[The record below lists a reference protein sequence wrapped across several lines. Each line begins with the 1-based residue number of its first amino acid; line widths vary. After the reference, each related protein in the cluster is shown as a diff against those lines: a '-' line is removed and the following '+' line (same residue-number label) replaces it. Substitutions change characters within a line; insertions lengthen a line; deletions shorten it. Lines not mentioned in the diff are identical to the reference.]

1 MLESGYVAVLRRRRV
16 PRLLGAALGGRL
28 TTGMAPLAILLLV
41 RDTGGS
47 YVLAGVMSGAYA
59 IAMAVGAPVIGR
71 IVDYR
76 GQRTALLA
84 TAVAGAAAFAALAY
98 STGRGTAAPLLFAVI
113 AGVATPP
120 LEPCLR
126 ALWPTLV
133 RGGPPVDVAYALEAA
148 VQELIFVLGPL
159 LVVVITAVSGP
170 RLAVLVGG
178 AIALAGTLVFATTE
192 ESRDW
197 RGEPR
202 EAHWAGPLR
211 SAAMRTLLLEAA
223 AIGMSVGV
231 LAVGLPAYGETLDST
246 SVGGWLLAL
255 SAVGSLAGGLYY
267 GARTWG
273 GEAGVRLA
281 ALLGLMAM
289 CTAPLIAVPPLALMV
304 VLVTLSGVMIAPA
317 ISCEFVLV
325 GLHAPDGTVTEA
337 FSWLITSFLVGS
349 SIGSVLAGAA
359 VDRSGVG
366 AAFAL
371 ATAAAAA
378 GSVTVL
384 ARRRTLA

>member
-1 MLESGYVAVLRRRRV
+1 
-16 PRLLGAALGGRL
+16 
-28 TTGMAPLAILLLV
+28 
-41 RDTGGS
+41 
-47 YVLAGVMSGAYA
+47 MSGAYA
-59 IAMAVGAPVIGR
+59 IALAVGAPIIGR

-84 TAVAGAAAFAALAY
+84 CAVVSAAAFVGLAY
-98 STGRGTAAPLLFAVI
+98 FTGRGTAVAVLFAVA
-113 AGVATPP
+113 AGATTPP

-159 LVVVITAVSGP
+159 LVVVLTALAGP

-211 SAAMRTLLLEAA
+211 SAAMRTLLLGAGT
-223 AIGMSVGV
+223 IGMSVGI
-231 LAVGLPAYGETLDST
+231 LTVGLPAYGETLDS
-246 SVGGWLLAL
+246 SAVGGWLLAM

-273 GEAGVRLA
+273 GKAGVRLA
-281 ALLGLMAM
+281 ALLALMAIS
-289 CTAPLIAVPPLALMV
+289 TAPLISVPPLALMV

-317 ISCEFVLV
+317 ISCAFVLV

-349 SIGSVLAGAA
+349 SIGSVAAGAA
-359 VDRSGVG
+359 VDERGVRS
-366 AAFAL
+366 AFEL
-371 ATAAAAA
+371 ATAAAALGA
-378 GSVTVL
+378 VTVL
-384 ARRRTLA
+384 TRRRTLA